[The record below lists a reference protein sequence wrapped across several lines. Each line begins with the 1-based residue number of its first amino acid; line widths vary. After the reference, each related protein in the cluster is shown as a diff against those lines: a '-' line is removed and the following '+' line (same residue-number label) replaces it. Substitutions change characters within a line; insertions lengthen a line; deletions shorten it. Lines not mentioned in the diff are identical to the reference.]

1 MEPMETI
8 VLNNFGV
15 FVFEVF
21 VFEVLAFKVFVF
33 EVFVF
38 EVLGLRFRGL
48 SFPNTRFTAGSKTDA
63 KIKTKKG
70 LTKNKHER
78 QRGLNQ
84 RSMFGTP
91 S

>member
-21 VFEVLAFKVFVF
+21 VFEVLAFEVFVF

-48 SFPNTRFTAGSKTDA
+48 SFPNTL
-63 KIKTKKG
+63 KKVKDYQP
-70 LTKNKHER
+70 LKFPILCIVQIT
-78 QRGLNQ
+78 Q
-84 RSMFGTP
+84 S
-91 S
+91 SA

>member
-8 VLNNFGV
+8 VLSNFGV

-21 VFEVLAFKVFVF
+21 VFEVFVF

-48 SFPNTRFTAGSKTDA
+48 SFPNTRYTSEVL
-63 KIKTKKG
+63 IEP
-70 LTKNKHER
+70 LHLSILSI
-78 QRGLNQ
+78 QRINVL
-84 RSMFGTP
+84 P
-91 S
+91 SE